1 MDRAAADACLEKNSK
16 FRSAVK
22 GIIRARRRR
31 RGKKVQVGYK
41 INGIRNVHSIDCMF
55 TVDFKVFYYWTDDK
69 VKGRKGRLELNEP
82 GLFNPELVIDNDAG
96 LQLTHW
102 EFQVKDSKTG
112 LVKLSEYYRGKLM
125 IPNMSLDMFP
135 FDFQNLRICIKPHK
149 KTIDEVE
156 LHPLP
161 DECAIEHHARH
172 EWNVIGSRTA
182 MYATN
187 PEHSTTAK
195 VYSALHVIVLVERES
210 DWHVRMIMWPI
221 FLINICALSVYAF
234 PLEDLAGRMET
245 SVALLLTNVATR
257 FTTSDYMPK
266 VPYSTLCDEILDWCF
281 FFQFIG
287 LVSNPLL
294 YLGWRLGGG
303 KKARWT
309 SALGL
314 GTVRYVELA
323 NVAMFLIMVFCL
335 ITLTSWKNAKLKK
348 HRAEAQEW
356 KRQALPASEPVHGS
370 GTKLADNG
378 EKTIAGRLLSSLQL
392 LKTPLARRD
401 SEGLPSATSKDAPV
415 APIRFHHD
423 PKHRGAEGLVPR
435 VKSAFDILSPSH
447 RRRTAKRYKSSLAAP
462 DGHRDF
468 QAFLEEGDSDVS
480 TPQTPG
486 EERFTKAL
494 LDEEST
500 PSIGRRRTSG
510 LPPENGSM
518 SMRRGRAPASRAAAG
533 ET

>member
-1 MDRAAADACLEKNSK
+1 
-16 FRSAVK
+16 
-22 GIIRARRRR
+22 
-31 RGKKVQVGYK
+31 
-41 INGIRNVHSIDCMF
+41 MF

-323 NVAMFLIMVFCL
+323 NVLMFIICCSVKTCFSIIFVYAFC
-335 ITLTSWKNAKLKK
+335 IKFDWS
-348 HRAEAQEW
+348 R
-356 KRQALPASEPVHGS
+356 
-370 GTKLADNG
+370 
-378 EKTIAGRLLSSLQL
+378 IRLS
-392 LKTPLARRD
+392 
-401 SEGLPSATSKDAPV
+401 
-415 APIRFHHD
+415 F
-423 PKHRGAEGLVPR
+423 
-435 VKSAFDILSPSH
+435 
-447 RRRTAKRYKSSLAAP
+447 
-462 DGHRDF
+462 
-468 QAFLEEGDSDVS
+468 
-480 TPQTPG
+480 
-486 EERFTKAL
+486 
-494 LDEEST
+494 
-500 PSIGRRRTSG
+500 
-510 LPPENGSM
+510 
-518 SMRRGRAPASRAAAG
+518 
-533 ET
+533 

>member
-1 MDRAAADACLEKNSK
+1 MSFRRESAGSPPQSRPNHEEEKLDRHAALSPDHPPPSPQSRFDAPTKQLSGLDRAAADGLAGEKNSK

-82 GLFNPELVIDNDAG
+82 GLFNPELIIDNDAG

-172 EWNVIGSRTA
+172 EWNVIWSRTA

-210 DWHVRMIMWPI
+210 DWHVRMIMCDLGVLRCCGA
-221 FLINICALSVYAF
+221 FTSLI
-234 PLEDLAGRMET
+234 R
-245 SVALLLTNVATR
+245 
-257 FTTSDYMPK
+257 
-266 VPYSTLCDEILDWCF
+266 
-281 FFQFIG
+281 
-287 LVSNPLL
+287 LVSNTRCR
-294 YLGWRLGGG
+294 GW
-303 KKARWT
+303 
-309 SALGL
+309 
-314 GTVRYVELA
+314 
-323 NVAMFLIMVFCL
+323 FLF
-335 ITLTSWKNAKLKK
+335 
-348 HRAEAQEW
+348 
-356 KRQALPASEPVHGS
+356 
-370 GTKLADNG
+370 
-378 EKTIAGRLLSSLQL
+378 
-392 LKTPLARRD
+392 
-401 SEGLPSATSKDAPV
+401 
-415 APIRFHHD
+415 
-423 PKHRGAEGLVPR
+423 R
-435 VKSAFDILSPSH
+435 V
-447 RRRTAKRYKSSLAAP
+447 
-462 DGHRDF
+462 
-468 QAFLEEGDSDVS
+468 
-480 TPQTPG
+480 
-486 EERFTKAL
+486 
-494 LDEEST
+494 
-500 PSIGRRRTSG
+500 
-510 LPPENGSM
+510 
-518 SMRRGRAPASRAAAG
+518 
-533 ET
+533 